1 MKQIKGLIALL
12 LALVIALCLAA
23 CGGKADDK
31 ATETEK
37 PATET
42 AAPAETKK
50 PASEPKTFSADMER
64 VQTLLDY
71 AERLEAAGNDAAA
84 ARVYAMLGDAMEA
97 DARLAAEKALEDDPI
112 LRLQRGLIDAERQM
126 EAWKEVVGK

>member
-23 CGGKADDK
+23 CGGKADGK
-31 ATETEK
+31 ATET
-37 PATET
+37 
-42 AAPAETKK
+42 
-50 PASEPKTFSADMER
+50 EPKTFSADMER

-97 DARLAAEKALEDDPI
+97 DARLAAEKALEGDPI